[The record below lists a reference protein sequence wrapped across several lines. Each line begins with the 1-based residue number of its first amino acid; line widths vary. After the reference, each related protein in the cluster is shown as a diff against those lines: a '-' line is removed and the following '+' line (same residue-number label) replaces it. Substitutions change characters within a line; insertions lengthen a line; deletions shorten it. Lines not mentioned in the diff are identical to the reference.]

1 MSGRRT
7 AILFTVLSLLTAAL
21 FTADLL
27 IGSVAVALH
36 DIWAALTGGSC
47 DPAVRDIILKIRLLK
62 AVTALMGIPVVIV
75 VVVRNRN
82 LF

>member
-27 IGSVAVALH
+27 IGSVAVLSLIH
-36 DIWAALTGGSC
+36 ISE
-47 DPAVRDIILKIRLLK
+47 PRD
-62 AVTALMGIPVVIV
+62 
-75 VVVRNRN
+75 
-82 LF
+82 

>member
-27 IGSVAVALH
+27 VGSVAVALR
-36 DIWAALTGGSC
+36 DIWACLLYTS
-47 DPAVRDIILKIRLLK
+47 PSPRD
-62 AVTALMGIPVVIV
+62 
-75 VVVRNRN
+75 
-82 LF
+82 

>member
-27 IGSVAVALH
+27 ILSLIH
-36 DIWAALTGGSC
+36 I
-47 DPAVRDIILKIRLLK
+47 
-62 AVTALMGIPVVIV
+62 
-75 VVVRNRN
+75 
-82 LF
+82 

>member
-27 IGSVAVALH
+27 IGSVCLARGLPLATRNVRHFEGFGIDVVNPWDAEPAWPSCLS
-36 DIWAALTGGSC
+36 GS
-47 DPAVRDIILKIRLLK
+47 
-62 AVTALMGIPVVIV
+62 
-75 VVVRNRN
+75 
-82 LF
+82 

>member
-27 IGSVAVALH
+27 IGSVAVAPVSYTH
-36 DIWAALTGGSC
+36 LTL
-47 DPAVRDIILKIRLLK
+47 P
-62 AVTALMGIPVVIV
+62 TT
-75 VVVRNRN
+75 
-82 LF
+82 